1 MQLQCALINF
11 ARCGIRTPVAASE
24 TQHDTHVTALHH
36 SDGK

>member
-11 ARCGIRTPVAASE
+11 AHCGIQTPVAASE
-24 TQHDTHVTALHH
+24 TQHNTHVTTLHR

>member
-1 MQLQCALINF
+1 MHLQYALINF
-11 ARCGIRTPVAASE
+11 AHCGIRTLVAASE

>member
-1 MQLQCALINF
+1 MHLQCALINF

-24 TQHDTHVTALHH
+24 TQHDTHVTALHR